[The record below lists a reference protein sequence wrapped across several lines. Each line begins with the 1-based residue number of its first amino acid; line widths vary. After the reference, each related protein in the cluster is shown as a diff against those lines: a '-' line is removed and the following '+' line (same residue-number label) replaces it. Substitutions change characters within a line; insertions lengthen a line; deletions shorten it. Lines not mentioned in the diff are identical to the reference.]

1 VFLRYTKKGVFMGE
15 LIEKARAQL
24 HDVETVME
32 RLGVGRLMVFEL
44 IATNKLRSVKV
55 GRRRL
60 VSESALCDF
69 IERLDGTHGYAA

>member
-1 VFLRYTKKGVFMGE
+1 MPE

-32 RLGVGRLMVFEL
+32 RLGVGRSMVFEL

-60 VSESALCDF
+60 VSESALCEF
-69 IERLDGTHGYAA
+69 IEQLEAAGE